1 MRFAMVLV
9 CDLDVASCRA
19 VTRTQLGFVKVDR
32 TYVGAVAA
40 AAYTHGTKHFHLVSS
55 AGADANSWFLYPQ
68 TKGLVEADVA
78 SLGFPRLSIYRP
90 SLLLVVEGREE
101 QRAIETA
108 IAPFAKAF
116 SVVSDSVAI
125 AVEDVATAMI
135 ANTFLGPQG
144 ALGVYTESGSGSAAS
159 ESGAGDGT
167 DEAPTPPPP
176 AGVALVSL
184 SELELVHPGVP
195 MQGCLTPQEWERR
208 QKARAEA
215 GEGTGMRGST
225 GSGSAVM
232 SQPSGS
238 DASSGPEP
246 QWPCTE
252 ILSNAVI
259 RQLATQVR
267 AEDGEPACDGL

>member
-1 MRFAMVLV
+1 M
-9 CDLDVASCRA
+9 
-19 VTRTQLGFVKVDR
+19 KVDR

-144 ALGVYTESGSGSAAS
+144 SLGIYRDDGAPSS
-159 ESGAGDGT
+159 SGAGDGT
-167 DEAPTPPPP
+167 DDGREAPT
-176 AGVALVSL
+176 GTTLVSL
-184 SELELVHPGVP
+184 SELELVHPGAP
-195 MQGCLTPQEWERR
+195 MQGCLTPEEWERR
-208 QKARAEA
+208 EQARVL
-215 GEGTGMRGST
+215 EGAGMRGT
-225 GSGSAVM
+225 AGSSSAA

-238 DASSGPEP
+238 DSGAGPQP

-267 AEDGEPACDGL
+267 AEEGEPACDGL